1 MKVQSLE
8 RRSVREPPDL
18 ISAHVYR
25 GWVRPAWMWSCI
37 LGSVVAITVSAAIAI
52 LISTYLAQYRSGAPR
67 LAAVELMALAAGLE
81 GAIIGY
87 FQWRVLRRLFPTMA
101 SGPWVSATM
110 IAAGSGCVLNWLP
123 TSFSLTAALASSI
136 GDVTPGPTVIAKFSM
151 VTGALIGLVWGSAQY
166 AVLRLHVHRAGSWIS
181 ASVVSWIVSFV
192 WLYLAAFF
200 PDRTTSPII
209 YIVLAASSALV
220 LGSSLGVLQGRVLA
234 RLHSRLLV
242 ATSP

>member
-1 MKVQSLE
+1 
-8 RRSVREPPDL
+8 
-18 ISAHVYR
+18 
-25 GWVRPAWMWSCI
+25 
-37 LGSVVAITVSAAIAI
+37 
-52 LISTYLAQYRSGAPR
+52 
-67 LAAVELMALAAGLE
+67 
-81 GAIIGY
+81 
-87 FQWRVLRRLFPTMA
+87 
-101 SGPWVSATM
+101 
-110 IAAGSGCVLNWLP
+110 
-123 TSFSLTAALASSI
+123 
-136 GDVTPGPTVIAKFSM
+136 M